1 MSNKLLTFSL
11 NISDALFLKTK
22 QCGSFDEAVEFVK
35 ARFKVH
41 LKDLTDMS
49 M

>member
-11 NISDALFLKTK
+11 KHLGCIIFKNQK
-22 QCGSFDEAVEFVK
+22 QCGSFDEAVEVVK

-41 LKDLTDMS
+41 LKDLTDM
-49 M
+49 